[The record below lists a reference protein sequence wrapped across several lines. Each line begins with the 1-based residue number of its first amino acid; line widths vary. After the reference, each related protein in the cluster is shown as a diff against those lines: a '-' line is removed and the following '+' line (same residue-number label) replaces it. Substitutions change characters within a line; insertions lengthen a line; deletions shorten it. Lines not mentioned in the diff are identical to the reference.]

1 MKKSKLVLTLTVC
14 GLALSM
20 ASAALADESD
30 VASTLNDATSVS
42 VTPSTPTVDS
52 SNAATTPT
60 ASGSDTTTPSDD
72 VAGTIDNGTGVVTG
86 EEVTKENTTVSS
98 DTTSSQ
104 TDKPIEVNSS
114 TTPSSETD
122 KQSETTT
129 EVTTSENT
137 TSEERPQ
144 QTVTVPEV
152 IPATPDERENSQS
165 GTVSQV
171 TGQVVSDVTTATP
184 VTLDNGATITDIQ
197 HGIATLSDGS
207 YKKVTDLGA
216 TENSDGTFTATT
228 NTGEKITLP
237 HTGDKQTVGYF
248 ILGII
253 IVMAVALM
261 AFKDKV
267 KTIVTKFKHKK

>member
-42 VTPSTPTVDS
+42 VTPSIPTVDS

-104 TDKPIEVNSS
+104 TDKPIEANSS

-137 TSEERPQ
+137 TSEETPQ

-248 ILGII
+248 ILGVIV
-253 IVMAVALM
+253 VMAVALM

>member
-60 ASGSDTTTPSDD
+60 ASGSDITTPSDD

-98 DTTSSQ
+98 DTTLSQ
-104 TDKPIEVNSS
+104 TDKPIEANSS

-137 TSEERPQ
+137 TSEETPQ

-171 TGQVVSDVTTATP
+171 TGQVVSDVTMATP

-216 TENSDGTFTATT
+216 TENSDGTFTAIT

-248 ILGII
+248 ILGVIV
-253 IVMAVALM
+253 VMAVALM